1 MAQRYF
7 DEKLGDI
14 DVWIKEARQHLADAA
29 ESRHARKHAAFRLHQ
44 ATESAYIC
52 FLLVSTFYFPRSH
65 NIKFL
70 RSLAEDTDK
79 RLATAWPREQ
89 RADRRRFELLKRA
102 YVEARYS
109 DQYDVEAADLAL
121 QLACVSQL
129 RDLVKTVSEERIA
142 HLGQAATADW

>member
-1 MAQRYF
+1 MT
-7 DEKLGDI
+7 
-14 DVWIKEARQHLADAA
+14 H
-29 ESRHARKHAAFRLHQ
+29 
-44 ATESAYIC
+44 
-52 FLLVSTFYFPRSH
+52 TFYFPRSH

-79 RLATAWPREQ
+79 RLTVAWPREQ

-109 DQYDVEAADLAL
+109 DQYDVDAADLAL
-121 QLACVSQL
+121 QLASVVQL

-142 HLGQAATADW
+142 HLGQAASAGS